1 MTTAVLF
8 RLYQRKPE
16 AKEPT
21 LWAEADDPLKFRKI
35 LQYQMDSALPERLKD
50 FYIIEY
56 RCANFMPYCENLG
69 IKKRSFDERMG
80 VTTS

>member
-1 MTTAVLF
+1 MATAILF
-8 RLYQRKPE
+8 RLYQRSKD
-16 AKEPT
+16 ATEPT
-21 LWAEADDPLKFRKI
+21 LWAEADDPLKFREI

-80 VTTS
+80 VTS

>member
-1 MTTAVLF
+1 MATAILF
-8 RLYQRKPE
+8 RLYQRTKD
-16 AKEPT
+16 ATEPT
-21 LWAEADDPLKFRKI
+21 LWAEADDPLKFREI
-35 LQYQMDSALPERLKD
+35 LQYQMDSALPEGLRD

-56 RCANFMPYCENLG
+56 RCASFMPYCENLG

>member
-1 MTTAVLF
+1 MATAILF
-8 RLYQRKPE
+8 RLYQRSKD
-16 AKEPT
+16 ATEPT
-21 LWAEADDPLKFRKI
+21 LWAEADDPLKFREI
-35 LQYQMDSALPERLKD
+35 LQYQMDSALPEGLKD

>member
-1 MTTAVLF
+1 MATAILF
-8 RLYQRKPE
+8 RLYQRSKD
-16 AKEPT
+16 ATEPT
-21 LWAEADDPLKFRKI
+21 LWAEADDPLKFREI
-35 LQYQMDSALPERLKD
+35 LQYQMDSALPEGLKD

-80 VTTS
+80 VTS